1 MKNQLTQPITEKAFI
16 KRMIPQED
24 PFVMVDSLFY
34 CDETKAVS
42 GLLVSE
48 ENILITKTG
57 LSEAGL
63 IENMAQSVALQG
75 GYSAFINGEEGKP
88 EKGFLGAIKTL
99 EIFELPP
106 INTRVQTTIIV
117 NHDIMGVKLS
127 DIVVKNEAGKILAT
141 ATMKTATITS

>member
-1 MKNQLTQPITEKAFI
+1 MKNQVPQPITEKSFI
-16 KRMIPQED
+16 KKMIPQED

-34 CDETKAVS
+34 CDETTAVS

-48 ENILITKTG
+48 ENILSTKTH

-63 IENMAQSVALQG
+63 IENMAQSVALHG
-75 GYSAFINGEEGKP
+75 GYSAFVHNAEGKP

-99 EIFELPP
+99 EIYELPP
-106 INTRVQTTIIV
+106 INTRIKTTITV

-127 DIVVKNEAGKILAT
+127 EIVVKNEEETILAT
-141 ATMKTATITS
+141 ATMKTATITA

>member
-1 MKNQLTQPITEKAFI
+1 MKNQVPQPITEKTFI

-48 ENILITKTG
+48 ENMLSTETC

-63 IENMAQSVALQG
+63 IENMAQSVALHG
-75 GYSAFINGEEGKP
+75 GYSAFINGEGGKP

-106 INTRVQTTIIV
+106 INTRVQTTIVV

-127 DIVVKNEAGKILAT
+127 EISVKNEEGKIVAT
-141 ATMKTATITS
+141 AIMKTATITT